1 MDVKITKKRFFNLIA
16 YDWIKIVAFSV
27 AVILL
32 WTLLF
37 TTCATRATDGQQ
49 FHFAVYGDVYSVGE
63 KDYEMLR
70 DMKDDGDL
78 SYDVLS
84 YSVGSITKAG
94 NYSAQYMLSL
104 RNSTYEADVLLLY
117 AGKTNKVIGEETED
131 TDAAGTDETTVEEKS
146 SDIASILSG
155 NGTIQT
161 VEDLLDGARN
171 YLMKF
176 GADFDSAEPTVD
188 DDLIE
193 KYFRTTRIKEARNYK
208 KTYKTESVIAD
219 GVKNEQARIRKL
231 LDAYLHLSEV
241 INAVKG
247 GENDF
252 LRYYMKPVYERGE
265 VVRKDKKAYGIDLTA
280 LNKFVTE
287 DDKANGKQMVSD
299 RWYYVDEDENGKQI
313 TSTEGI
319 TLCVSDY
326 TSVQR
331 ELQYEAV
338 TFLDYIV
345 RNFSN
350 Y

>member
-1 MDVKITKKRFFNLIA
+1 
-16 YDWIKIVAFSV
+16 
-27 AVILL
+27 
-32 WTLLF
+32 
-37 TTCATRATDGQQ
+37 
-49 FHFAVYGDVYSVGE
+49 
-63 KDYEMLR
+63 
-70 DMKDDGDL
+70 
-78 SYDVLS
+78 
-84 YSVGSITKAG
+84 
-94 NYSAQYMLSL
+94 
-104 RNSTYEADVLLLY
+104 
-117 AGKTNKVIGEETED
+117 
-131 TDAAGTDETTVEEKS
+131 
-146 SDIASILSG
+146 
-155 NGTIQT
+155 
-161 VEDLLDGARN
+161 
-171 YLMKF
+171 MKF